1 MNAAILSATPPRGAL
16 RAMEKGGLI
25 TVMVLLGLGVTLLAV
40 VMVVAVVLAANG
52 MTFLSLPSSTSPEG
66 PNLLGSNVTDATF
79 DSFSMT
85 VHGVSISAMTPWI
98 FTLIL
103 GCLVLAATLVFFL
116 VLALRLYRGRPF
128 GRLITAGLA
137 TIAVVNIAGA
147 FVFPALFSVASRS
160 ILVDLGIPLDG
171 APFKVGYLF
180 TEADMASLVVG
191 VICAL
196 FAGAFHIGT
205 RLQRE
210 TEGLV

>member
-1 MNAAILSATPPRGAL
+1 MNNASLSTTEPRGAL
-16 RAMEKGGLI
+16 RTMEKSGLI
-25 TVMVLLGLGVTLLAV
+25 AVMALMGLGVTLLAV
-40 VMVVAVVLAANG
+40 VMIVAVILAANG
-52 MTFLSLPSSTSPEG
+52 MTFLSLPSSASPEV
-66 PNLLGSNVTDATF
+66 PTLLGRNVTEASF

-85 VHGVSISAMTPWI
+85 VHGVGISAMTPWI
-98 FTLIL
+98 LTLIL
-103 GCLVLAATLVFFL
+103 GCLVLAATLVFFF

-147 FVFPALFSVASRS
+147 FIFPALFAVASRA
-160 ILVDLGIPLDG
+160 ILVDLEIPLDG
-171 APFKVGYLF
+171 GPFNVGYFF
-180 TEADMASLVVG
+180 TEADMASLVIG
-191 VICAL
+191 IICAL